1 MALMGELTG
10 QGRVVGGYLVN
21 GTVVASK
28 DGLTVQMMVKR
39 HKLTRESVSTWE
51 ELKVEKG
58 AAKVISSVAGTI
70 LPRGIGKTVGAT
82 LSASVSLGHTVK
94 VLWVGGEQSVIELPE
109 KLFMILKNML
119 AEIEVK
125 NEVDGLTG
133 PPEVRTSL
141 TEQLVDLA
149 SSVIPNRNNGEDC
162 AVDSTQGAS
171 QSAPQPDVIEQ
182 LERLSTLRN
191 QGVLSE
197 DEFAIL
203 KADLLGKS

>member
-21 GTVVASK
+21 GTVVASM

-39 HKLTRESVSTWE
+39 HKITRETVTAWE

-70 LPRGIGKTVGAT
+70 LPRGIGKTLGAT

-94 VLWVGGEQSVIELPE
+94 VLWVSGEESVIELPE
-109 KLFMILKNML
+109 KLFMILKNLL
-119 AEIEVK
+119 ADIEVK
-125 NEVDGLTG
+125 NEVQ
-133 PPEVRTSL
+133 TSEEPSETKSSL
-141 TEQLVDLA
+141 ADQLVDLA
-149 SSVIPNRNNGEDC
+149 SRVIPNKNP
-162 AVDSTQGAS
+162 A
-171 QSAPQPDVIEQ
+171 QSLPDESAQPDVIAQ

-197 DEFAIL
+197 EEFDVL
-203 KADLLGKS
+203 KAELLNRL

>member
-1 MALMGELTG
+1 MAFMGELTG

-39 HKLTRESVSTWE
+39 HKVTQETVTAWE

-94 VLWVGGEQSVIELPE
+94 VLWVSGEQSVIELPE

-119 AEIEVK
+119 ADVEVK
-125 NEVDGLTG
+125 NEAQGA
-133 PPEVRTSL
+133 PEPSETKSSL
-141 TEQLVDLA
+141 ADQLVDLA
-149 SSVIPNRNNGEDC
+149 SRVIPNKNP
-162 AVDSTQGAS
+162 TQSPPDVA
-171 QSAPQPDVIEQ
+171 AKPDVIAQ

-197 DEFAIL
+197 EEFDVL
-203 KADLLGKS
+203 KAELLKRG